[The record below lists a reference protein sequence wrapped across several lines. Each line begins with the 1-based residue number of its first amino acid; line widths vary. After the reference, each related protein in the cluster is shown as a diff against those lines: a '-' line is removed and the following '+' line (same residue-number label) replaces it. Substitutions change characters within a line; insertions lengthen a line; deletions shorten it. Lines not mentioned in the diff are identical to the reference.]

1 MNHSETIFSQKKV
14 KILPMTV
21 LSLALSSVSCADQKE
36 PSSILSEKELTG
48 KELAQSYCST
58 CHLLP
63 NPSDAPK
70 EFWPVIV
77 QWMGAYLGMKGD
89 ELEGI
94 EPGPPAP
101 AEIDT
106 ADDYTISFVMM
117 EKEGLL
123 GEKRYFNIKRY
134 YSDYAPSERVISQSE
149 FQRIADY
156 FVENAHPAAEMIKPI
171 PNHPLLKRFKPKVP
185 ELELEPN
192 GLVLSFAVDE
202 EGKRLYIGRAVTDD
216 WVGTGR
222 PGFEDYDDLVV
233 LDLDSGKRLGDMR
246 LASDPNSLELT
257 ETGVRVAIHGEMPL
271 IKGAGEGKVLDID
284 GLDTPSLSMR
294 TLVEGV
300 HRVVLHHTEDFN
312 GDGLEDIL
320 THGFGDGMFQDY
332 GGFGS
337 VYWQTPESAQVCH
350 GKPVELVSNDDK
362 CSKTFRK
369 TQLIDHVGMVGSAVG
384 DLNQDG
390 RPDIVLLMAQANQ
403 QVLAFIN
410 NGDETFTKHVVAKY
424 TPSHGG
430 NTVEIADYDNDG
442 LMDIAAINGDH
453 PGGNH
458 VGPGRPHPRAHH
470 GLRIYK
476 NMGDLAFKEHRIY
489 NMHGAIRSVAEDFDN
504 DGDLDI
510 AMISLYPDWSWDL
523 PETFVYLEN
532 KGKLEFTPRSLS
544 KDNFGIWATIEKGDV
559 NGDGKKDIILGS
571 GSNFFPLVPGS
582 WVKHKIMDGRD
593 QQAPTVIYL
602 LNEH

>member
-1 MNHSETIFSQKKV
+1 MNSSGTKSSHKKF

-21 LSLALSSVSCADQKE
+21 LSLALASLSYAGGKEESSV
-36 PSSILSEKELTG
+36 LTG
-48 KELAQSYCST
+48 KELAERYCTS

-63 NPSDAPK
+63 NASDVPK
-70 EFWPVIV
+70 EFWPVVV

-94 EPGPPAP
+94 EMGPPAP

-117 EKEGLL
+117 EKEGFL
-123 GEKRYFNIKRY
+123 GLKRYFNIKRY
-134 YSDYAPSERVISQSE
+134 YSDYVPSERVISKAE

-156 FVENAHPAAEMIKPI
+156 FVDNARPAAEMIKPL
-171 PNHPLLKRFKPKVP
+171 PDHPGVNGFTPVVP

-192 GLVLSFAVDE
+192 ALVLSFAVDE
-202 EGKRLYIGRAVTDD
+202 KKQQLYVGRGVTDD

-222 PGFEDYDDLVV
+222 PGYEDYDDLVV
-233 LDLDSGKRLGDMR
+233 LDLNSGKRLGEMR
-246 LASDPNSLELT
+246 LESDPNNLELT

-271 IKGAGEGKVLDID
+271 IKGAGEGKVLDVN
-284 GLDTPSLSMR
+284 GLDTGSPSTQ
-294 TLVEGV
+294 TLVKGV

-312 GDGLEDIL
+312 GDGLDDIL

-337 VYWQTPESAQVCH
+337 VFWQTQKSAELCKGVPAQTA
-350 GKPVELVSNDDK
+350 GKDGK
-362 CSKTFRK
+362 CSETFRK

-390 RPDIVLLMAQANQ
+390 RPDIVLLMAQAQQ
-403 QVLAFIN
+403 QVLAYIN
-410 NGDETFTKHVVAKY
+410 NGDETFTKHVIAKY

-430 NTVEIADYDNDG
+430 NTVEIADFDNDG
-442 LMDIAAINGDH
+442 LMDIAALNGDH

-476 NMGDLAFKEHRIY
+476 NMEDLVFKEHRIY

-510 AMISLYPDWSWDL
+510 AMISLYPDWSWDV

-532 KGKLEFTPRSLS
+532 SGDLKFIPHSLP
-544 KDNFGIWATIEKGDV
+544 KDKFGIWATIEKGDV
-559 NGDGKKDIILGS
+559 NADGKKDIILGS
-571 GSNFFPLVPGS
+571 GSNFFPLVPDS
-582 WVKHKIMDGRD
+582 WVEHKIMDGRD
-593 QQAPTVIYL
+593 ENTPTVMYL